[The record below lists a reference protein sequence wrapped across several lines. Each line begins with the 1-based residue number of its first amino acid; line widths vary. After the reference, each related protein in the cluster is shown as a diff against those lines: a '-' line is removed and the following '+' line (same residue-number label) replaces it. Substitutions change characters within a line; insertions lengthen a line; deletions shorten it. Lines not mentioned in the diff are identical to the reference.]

1 MDANPPIS
9 ADELKAEFDKL
20 SEIFHGHSTNA
31 KFIAASEMMVLIS
44 RYLSNN
50 IQSLDT
56 YPITTIL
63 GEYAR
68 IANGAKPEFIKSQ
81 KEEGGG
87 RPVDITNQIHSAS
100 IVAAIDILSK
110 YDYSVSK
117 AIGFVARVL
126 RREKKKIKQLRADF
140 NRREMHPDVENF
152 KRQQSSLIFASNS
165 DAENHVLALLAMI
178 KANQE

>member
-50 IQSLDT
+50 IKSLDT
-56 YPITTIL
+56 CPITTIL
-63 GEYAR
+63 EEYAR

-100 IVAAIDILSK
+100 IVVAIDILSK
-110 YDYSVSK
+110 YDYSVSDS
-117 AIGFVARVL
+117 IELVAKVL
-126 RREKKKIKQLRADF
+126 GRDEKKIKQLRADF
-140 NRREMHPDVENF
+140 NRREKHPDVEAF
-152 KRQQSSLIFASNS
+152 KRQQSSLIFASKS
-165 DAENHVLALLAMI
+165 DAENHVSALLAMV
-178 KANQE
+178 KANKK